1 VACVLAVT
9 AVGASYL
16 PARQP
21 GDGAAPDLAG
31 IAGLIPPAPSGSL
44 AHPRIG
50 HAKEAPML
58 ELLIVVL
65 IVLWLLGYF
74 GPARIPAIPKTGN
87 LVHVLLIIIVI
98 LIVIRLLG

>member
-1 VACVLAVT
+1 
-9 AVGASYL
+9 
-16 PARQP
+16 
-21 GDGAAPDLAG
+21 
-31 IAGLIPPAPSGSL
+31 
-44 AHPRIG
+44 
-50 HAKEAPML
+50 ML